1 MAGENFPSPDET
13 IKLLRDM
20 NINYLNCI
28 HDTRILEYWKSQS
41 TKEYGNIYSYISMHL
56 GYRITVKDVKLVKNG
71 TCLKILLANNGFS
84 CICFETCLELV
95 IEEPDGNKFKMEIP
109 FDLRLLL
116 PGNTT
121 EAVIDNIRG
130 IANGSRL
137 YLELSRK
144 HDKKAIR
151 FDNSDAKEM
160 VFLGS
165 LLIKK

>member
-1 MAGENFPSPDET
+1 
-13 IKLLRDM
+13 
-20 NINYLNCI
+20 
-28 HDTRILEYWKSQS
+28 
-41 TKEYGNIYSYISMHL
+41 
-56 GYRITVKDVKLVKNG
+56 
-71 TCLKILLANNGFS
+71 
-84 CICFETCLELV
+84 FETCLELV

-121 EAVIDNIRG
+121 EVVIGNIG
-130 IANGSRL
+130 DIGNGSRI

-144 HDKKAIR
+144 HDKKTIR
-151 FDNSDAKEM
+151 FDNSNAKEM